1 MSNGDFT
8 LKQLSYFLAV
18 ARHGSVT
25 AAANAVD
32 LSQSAMSNAIAEL
45 EKSLGVQLLVRQAAR
60 GMFLTTAGEI
70 LVSRAG
76 RLLEDAEEIAA
87 QVRASNMLLRGP
99 LNVGCYASF
108 VPTVMPSVLAE
119 YMRNYPDVD
128 VRLREGSEDQLTD
141 WLRAGECD
149 LAVTYGVE
157 LPSDISF
164 VPLITLKSYV
174 LVSASH
180 PLARAKKLDFAALR
194 DTPFIMLDLP
204 PSGEYFHGILNR
216 CGIRGAP
223 RFRTSSVD
231 VVRSLVAS
239 NMGFTILTQPRLGI
253 REDDDAQRLRAFQ
266 IDSAVPQVEVGIA
279 RLATTTAT
287 RRASV
292 FCDVLERLLPDA
304 VRIPA
309 ESGSERR
316 DDA

>member
-1 MSNGDFT
+1 MSSNSDFT

-18 ARHGSVT
+18 ARYGSVT
-25 AAANAVD
+25 AAANAVE

-45 EKSLGVQLLVRQAAR
+45 EKSLGVQLLVRQPAR

-99 LNVGCYASF
+99 LNIGCYASF
-108 VPTVMPSVLAE
+108 VPTVMPAVLAE
-119 YMRNYPDVD
+119 YMGSYPDVD
-128 VRLREGSEDQLTD
+128 VRLREGSENQLID

-157 LPSDISF
+157 LPPDVSF
-164 VPLITLKSYV
+164 DPLVTLTSYV
-174 LVSASH
+174 LVSTSH
-180 PLARAKKLDFAALR
+180 PLAEAKNLDLEALR

-204 PSGEYFHGILNR
+204 PSGDYFRSILNLH
-216 CGIRGAP
+216 GIRGAP

-231 VVRSLVAS
+231 VVRSLVAN

-253 REDDDAQRLRAFQ
+253 GEGEQARRLRAFQ
-266 IDSAVPQVEVGIA
+266 IDSATPKVEVGVA
-279 RLATTTAT
+279 RLATTTMT

-292 FCDVLERLLPDA
+292 FRDILERLLPQE
-304 VRIPA
+304 VLGRQGEGREA
-309 ESGSERR
+309 EE
-316 DDA
+316 